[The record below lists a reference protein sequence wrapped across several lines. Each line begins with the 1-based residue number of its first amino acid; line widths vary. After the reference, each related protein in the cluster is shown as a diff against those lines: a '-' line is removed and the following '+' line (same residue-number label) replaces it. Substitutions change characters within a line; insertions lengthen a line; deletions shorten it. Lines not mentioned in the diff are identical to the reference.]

1 MWRKRKKKKSQLSMK
16 IIINTLDRE
25 AKVFLGI
32 EYIAE
37 I

>member
-1 MWRKRKKKKSQLSMK
+1 VEEKKEKKSQLSMK
-16 IIINTLDRE
+16 IITNTLDRE